1 MTKWG
6 AAPMADLPILFS
18 APMVRALID
27 GRKTQTRRKLKH
39 QPTMGQAPIRQ
50 LIRPFDAAPHYE
62 WQWRSK
68 FGANL
73 GPVDLRIK
81 PGDRL
86 YVREHWRVSQRW
98 DETPPRDLPARTMTI
113 FCEAGGSIA
122 NQASGRWEPDN
133 DYPPS
138 RPEWVGK
145 HRQAMHM
152 PKWAS
157 RITLIVEA
165 VKVERLQDISRE
177 DAVAE
182 GLIKTQFAPALAVEM
197 GCDYGFD
204 GDSRHGSPVSAYA
217 ALWNSIN
224 GPGAWDANPWVVA
237 YTFRR
242 IMGNIDSL
250 PVAA

>member
-1 MTKWG
+1 
-6 AAPMADLPILFS
+6 MADLPILFS

-27 GRKTQTRRKLKH
+27 GTKTQTRRKLKH
-39 QPTMGQAPIRQ
+39 QPMMGQAPIRQ
-50 LIRPFDAAPHYE
+50 LIRPFDAAPYHE

-73 GPVDLRIK
+73 GPVDLRIR

-86 YVREHWRVSQRW
+86 YVREHWRVSQKW

-133 DYPPS
+133 DYPTS

-145 HRQAMHM
+145 HRRAMHM

-157 RITLIVEA
+157 RITLLVEG
-165 VKVERLQDISRE
+165 VKVERLQDISEE
-177 DAVAE
+177 DAIAE
-182 GLIKTQFAPALAVEM
+182 GIERGSAFFK
-197 GCDYGFD
+197 DYSGD
-204 GDSRHGSPVSAYA
+204 GSTTMMFPSGSFMT
-217 ALWNSIN
+217 LWESIN
-224 GPGAWDANPWVVA
+224 GAGSWDANPFVVA

-242 IMGNIDSL
+242 IMGNIDNL
-250 PVAA
+250 RVAA

>member
-1 MTKWG
+1 
-6 AAPMADLPILFS
+6 MADLPILFS
-18 APMVRALID
+18 APMVRALIA
-27 GRKTQTRRKLKH
+27 GTKTQTRRKLKH
-39 QPTMGQAPIRQ
+39 QPMMGQAPIRQ
-50 LIRPFDAAPHYE
+50 LIRPFDAAPYHE

-73 GPVDLRIK
+73 GPVDLRIR

-86 YVREHWRVSQRW
+86 YVREHWRVSHKW

-122 NQASGRWEPDN
+122 NQASRRWEPDN
-133 DYPPS
+133 DYPTS

-157 RITLIVEA
+157 RITLIVEG
-165 VKVERLQDISRE
+165 VKVERLQDISE
-177 DAVAE
+177 ADARAE
-182 GLIKTQFAPALAVEM
+182 GIIELQRKGWLNGCPLYGLDEGVGHDTAV
-197 GCDYGFD
+197 GAFNG
-204 GDSRHGSPVSAYA
+204 
-217 ALWNSIN
+217 LWRDIN
-224 GPGAWDANPWVVA
+224 GDGSWAENPWVVA

-242 IMGNIDSL
+242 IMGNIDQL
-250 PVAA
+250 PVTA